1 VNRHA
6 GTSRASRSRKRGPS
20 GTDLVYR
27 RSPFIVSYWLG
38 EDLVFENFA
47 ARQRITADP
56 FTCTILDFFRNG
68 RRLQEFFSNFQ
79 EYDLSSLRRS
89 VSLLVEHSM
98 LERSDG
104 KRGLVSKAHDAWGA
118 WNPAA
123 GFFHFS
129 TKDVEFEV
137 DSDEGYGQLQRLAR
151 LQAKP
156 APVKRYSRAR
166 KVRLDWP
173 KPDSEFAQVLVSRRT
188 WRKFS
193 RRPVDIKALGT
204 LLGLTWGVHGWVR
217 VPRVGSLAVRTSPS
231 GGSLHPIEAYVFA
244 RNVQGLGP
252 GLYHYDGAGHC
263 LELLR
268 RGANSRQIV
277 RHLEGQWWFGG
288 ASFVV
293 FMTAVFGR
301 THWKYDFARAYRAVL
316 LEAGHL
322 CQTFY
327 LTATW
332 LGLAPFCT
340 IAFKDSLIERTL
352 GVDGVSESA
361 LYAAGAGMPPDE
373 ETQAHLGTMGARVD
387 WRR

>member
-1 VNRHA
+1 LA
-6 GTSRASRSRKRGPS
+6 
-20 GTDLVYR
+20 YR

-47 ARQRITADP
+47 AGHRITADP

-68 RRLQEFFSNFQ
+68 RRLQEFFHQFQ
-79 EYDLSSLRRS
+79 EYEPGSLRTS
-89 VSLLVEHSM
+89 VNLLLKHSM

-104 KRGLVSKAHDAWGA
+104 PHGLLSKAHDAWGS

-129 TKDVEFEV
+129 TKDVDF
-137 DSDEGYGQLQRLAR
+137 DDDPDQGYGLLQRLAR
-151 LQAKP
+151 LHAKP
-156 APVKRYSRAR
+156 APVKRYSRAP
-166 KVRLDWP
+166 KVPLDWP
-173 KPDSEFAQVLVSRRT
+173 KPDSEFARVLLSRRT

-193 RRPVDIKALGT
+193 RRSVDIKALGT
-204 LLGLTWGVHGWVR
+204 LLGMTWGVQGWVR
-217 VPRVGSLAVRTSPS
+217 VPRVGSLVVRTSPS
-231 GGSLHPIEAYVFA
+231 GGSLHPVEAYVFA
-244 RNVQGLGP
+244 RNVRGLAP
-252 GLYHYDGAGHC
+252 GLYHYDGMGHR

-268 RGANSRQIV
+268 RGANSGQIV
-277 RHLEGQWWFGG
+277 RYLEGQWWFGG

-301 THWKYDFARAYRAVL
+301 TQWKYDFARAYRSVL

-352 GVDGVSESA
+352 GVDGVSESV
-361 LYAAGAGMPPDE
+361 LYAAGAGRPPGDVR
-373 ETQAHLGTMGARVD
+373 QAHLGTMGAQVS
-387 WRR
+387 WRRWR